1 MLLMI
6 HKPRPTTGD
15 RALAGLSRAA
25 AAALTGIDAVLMWPF
40 RASENRRLMETLSAM
55 SDHDLRDIGLT
66 RHDLR
71 DTMALPLD
79 RDAGAF
85 LAARR
90 SGRRLRP

>member
-6 HKPRPTTGD
+6 HKPRPTAGD

-40 RASENRRLMETLSAM
+40 RAVENRRIVETLGAM

-66 RHDLR
+66 RHDIR
-71 DTMALPLD
+71 DTMALPATS
-79 RDAGAF
+79 DAGAF

-90 SGRRLRP
+90 SSRRLRP

>member
-71 DTMALPLD
+71 DMMALPLD

-90 SGRRLRP
+90 SSRRLRP

>member
-6 HKPRPTTGD
+6 HKPRPTTAD
-15 RALAGLSRAA
+15 RVLAGLSRAA
-25 AAALTGIDAVLMWPF
+25 AATLTGIDAVLMWPF
-40 RASENRRLMETLSAM
+40 RASENRRLVETLGAM

-71 DTMALPLD
+71 DTLALPLD

-85 LAARR
+85 LADRR
-90 SGRRLRP
+90 SSRRLRP